1 MSALDLSTNTNIVN
15 ITVGT
20 AGKVG
25 EGVNSHYVYKVSSAE
40 NKEVDR
46 RYSDFLWL
54 HQQLSKQCAGYV
66 IPPLPAKVVG
76 LLQTAEFLEHRRAGL
91 ERFLLKVVQHDEL
104 RNSNFL
110 HSFLECSTVEL
121 TALKAESQ
129 RANTFDATSM
139 ASVVQHT
146 QQLNNWWG
154 KTYQRMVE
162 NDTLNLFGSR
172 NNEDGENRGGIEDPE
187 FLKVVK
193 YVSKL
198 YAQIKS
204 LKNRV
209 RAAREQNKLAAG
221 AHCDLI
227 ECLKCLA
234 DAEEENDE
242 MPTSYYSALI
252 AMLDTRA
259 RQMDADLVA
268 FSASIDDVARWVKT
282 VRKAL
287 AVREDRRY
295 LYQAQLAAH
304 RKAVNGNG
312 PDSPSA
318 TRLSNKLVAAKDDFE
333 RVHARVMREVA
344 RFRGQRA
351 VELKK
356 LFLDFAQLQLRHSEE
371 FEKVVAESQRELET
385 PLPPKLV
392 YAAQASATCLN
403 EFESR
408 DSFGLD
414 KEDGLGLTKLTVS
427 TQSPTESSRADGSLK
442 PDEAVDVETYP
453 DYHSNDHVI

>member
-1 MSALDLSTNTNIVN
+1 MNALDLNINPSEVK
-15 ITVGT
+15 ITVGN

-25 EGVNSHYVYKVSSAE
+25 EGVNSYYVYKVSSAG
-40 NKEVDR
+40 NIEVDR

-54 HQQLSKQCAGYV
+54 HQQMSKQCAGYV

-76 LLQTAEFLEHRRAGL
+76 LLQGSEFLEHRRAGL
-91 ERFLLKVVQHDEL
+91 ERFLLKVAQHDEL
-104 RNSNFL
+104 RNSNFF
-110 HSFLECSTVEL
+110 HSFLECSVVEL

-129 RANTFDATSM
+129 RANSFNATSM

-162 NDTLNLFGSR
+162 NDTLNLFGPR
-172 NNEDGENRGGIEDPE
+172 NSEDGDNNGIIEDPE
-187 FLKVVK
+187 FTKVVK

-198 YAQIKS
+198 YTQMKS
-204 LKNRV
+204 LKNKV
-209 RAAREQNKLAAG
+209 RAASQQNKLAAG

-227 ECLKCLA
+227 ECLNWVA
-234 DAEEENDE
+234 DAEEENNE
-242 MPTSYYSALI
+242 MPTSYYTALLAI
-252 AMLDTRA
+252 LDTRA
-259 RQMDADLVA
+259 RQMDAELVA
-268 FSASIDDVARWVKT
+268 FSASIDDIARWIKA

-304 RKAVNGNG
+304 RKAVSGDG

-318 TRLSNKLVAAKDDFE
+318 TRLSNELVAAKDDFE

-344 RFRGQRA
+344 RFRGQKA
-351 VELKK
+351 VELQK
-356 LFLDFAQLQLRHSEE
+356 LFLEFAQLQSRHAKE
-371 FEKVVAESQRELET
+371 FENVVTESSTKLMT
-385 PLPPKLV
+385 PLPAKLMH
-392 YAAQASATCLN
+392 AAQASSSCLN
-403 EFESR
+403 GFESR

-414 KEDGLGLTKLTVS
+414 KEDVLGQTKSTVS
-427 TQSPTESSRADGSLK
+427 TQSPTGSSRADVLSK
-442 PDEAVDVETYP
+442 SHEAVDGDSLGQPYLRP
-453 DYHSNDHVI
+453 